1 MEPLLQCDRLADAEC
16 EDGWQPIGIR
26 VEQNTFVEISDLE
39 LQNKIVPFS
48 VPKTLKIY
56 RVRQKK

>member
-1 MEPLLQCDRLADAEC
+1 MVIKTETLKADAQPM
-16 EDGWQPIGIR
+16 WQPIWIR